1 MSELDKGS
9 TVGHLAATHPLAVKV
24 FQRHGVDFCCGGAK
38 PLAQACAE
46 LGLNTEAILD
56 EIRKQEFAAAA
67 PIERWDEK
75 PLPELLDH
83 ILDVYHVA
91 LKEDLPRIEAMA
103 RKVLQVHGSKDPETL
118 SELLAT
124 FVALKDELDPHMMK
138 EEQILFPMI
147 RSGAGTRAGGPI
159 QVMRYEHE
167 AAGALLK
174 RIRELTHDF
183 TVPAEAC
190 ETWRALWQGLERL
203 EQELYEHIH
212 LENNILFPRALG
224 E

>member
-9 TVGHLAATHPLAVKV
+9 TVGHLAATHPLAVKI

-38 PLAQACAE
+38 PLVQACAE

-56 EIRKQEFAAAA
+56 EIQKQESAAAA
-67 PIERWDEK
+67 PAERWDDK
-75 PLPELLDH
+75 PLPALLDR

-103 RKVLQVHGSKDPETL
+103 RKVLKVHGSKEPEML
-118 SELLAT
+118 AELLTT

-147 RSGAGTRAGGPI
+147 RSGRGAMAGGPI

-167 AAGALLK
+167 AAGTLLK
-174 RIRELTHDF
+174 RIRELTRDF
-183 TVPAEAC
+183 TMPAEAC
-190 ETWRALWQGLERL
+190 ETWRALWHGLERM
-203 EQELYEHIH
+203 EEELYEHIH